1 MTTLSM
7 KLVLPLIVNA
17 AVTGPAVPITRGG
30 TYSFSCLGTFSTATV
45 ALQILGPDGATYIA
59 IPNASFTA
67 AGVMS
72 VDLPAGST
80 VKAVVTG
87 GPPTGIYASLS
98 LIR

>member
-17 AVTGPAVPITRGG
+17 AVTGPAVPITRSG
-30 TYSFSCLGTFSTATV
+30 TYSFACLGTFTGATV
-45 ALQILGPDGATYIA
+45 ALNILGPDGATYIP

-87 GPPTGIYASLS
+87 GTPAGLYSNLS